1 MPELPEVETTRRG
14 LAPHLEGRRI
24 ASVTLRRP
32 DLRWPIPREIVD
44 LLPTSTITAVR
55 RRAKYLL
62 MDTEIGTAIWH
73 LGMSGSMRVLPV
85 DTPVKAHDHVDL
97 TIDGKGRAGP
107 RVLRFNDPRR
117 FGCLLWQ
124 PPGETHELLRELGP
138 EPLSDGFDGAAF
150 NGDYLFE
157 RSRGRNVA
165 VKAFLMDQKIVV
177 GVGNIYVAEALFAA
191 GVSPMR
197 AAGKVSRER
206 YADIAREVRTILDYA
221 IRRGGTTL
229 RDFISPDGAPGYF
242 EQELS
247 VYGRGGAPCPR
258 CGRALKQSMLAQRAT
273 TWCGHCQK

>member
-32 DLRWPIPREIVD
+32 DLRWPIPREISD
-44 LLPTSTITAVR
+44 LLPTSTITSVR

-97 TIDGKGRAGP
+97 TIDGKGRGGP

-206 YADIAREVRTILDYA
+206 YADIAREVRAILDYA

>member
-32 DLRWPIPREIVD
+32 DLRWPIPREISD

-73 LGMSGSMRVLPV
+73 LGMSGSMRVLAV
-85 DTPVKAHDHVDL
+85 DTPARAHDHVDL
-97 TIDGKGRAGP
+97 VIEGKGRDGV

-124 PPGETHELLRELGP
+124 APGETHELLRDLGP
-138 EPLSDGFDGAAF
+138 EPLSEDFD
-150 NGDYLFE
+150 GDYLFE
-157 RSRGRNVA
+157 RSRGRSVA

-191 GVSPMR
+191 GVSPTR

-206 YADIAREVRTILDYA
+206 YAAIAREVRAILDYA

-247 VYGRGGAPCPR
+247 VYGRGGEPCPR

>member
-32 DLRWPIPREIVD
+32 DLRWPIPREISD

-85 DTPVKAHDHVDL
+85 DTPVRAHDHVDL
-97 TIDGKGRAGP
+97 VIEGKGRDDA

-124 PPGETHELLRELGP
+124 APGETHELLRDLGP
-138 EPLSDGFDGAAF
+138 EPLSEDFD
-150 NGDYLFE
+150 GDYLFE
-157 RSRGRNVA
+157 RSRGRSVA

-191 GVSPMR
+191 GVSPTR

-206 YADIAREVRTILDYA
+206 YAAIAREVRAILDYA

-247 VYGRGGAPCPR
+247 VYGRGGEPCPR